1 MEERTGTTLLGKYE
15 LNGLLG
21 RGGMGAVYRGVHLR
35 TGRKVAVKILD
46 ERYLTN
52 KPIVQRFGR
61 EARAASA
68 IEHPGI
74 VEVLDIDVLPDGAP
88 FLVMEL
94 LDGET
99 LASLIKRK
107 VRLSQEETLEVLEQL
122 LEALAAAHERG
133 IIHRDLKPDNI
144 FLLPPS
150 HSGRR
155 VLKILDFGIS
165 QKADEARSH
174 LTQTGSVLGT
184 PHYMSPEQALGEAN
198 LDARA
203 DVYAAAVVLYECVVG
218 DVPFDAGNYN
228 ALLQAILRAQPQRPR
243 ERGALIT
250 PIFEEAI
257 LAGMRRNRDDRPAS
271 AAAFRALLVD
281 AAAGRAPAGGPGAA
295 PAMTAPGAAP
305 AVASPGAV
313 PGAAPPGAAPA
324 VASPGVAGAAPGM
337 AGAAPGGGSTAWGGF
352 DTLGASGAKP
362 VVTTPAGGERAVA
375 PAPAP
380 AAGAAGAQ
388 DGVRVT
394 PGTPTVG
401 AQALV
406 EFESEAGMDGPALE
420 LDDAALASQRSRG
433 SRPTPV
439 RAGERA
445 MSPTSARGV
454 DPGRTPVPGP
464 SSDSGATG
472 RVSTPMEAGEHG
484 PRPASSEGAGGR
496 DAVDLSQAP
505 PPGRELSGHE
515 TSLQLGASMQAA
527 RRASASRSYH
537 RLPSRGGDSF
547 APGARRRG
555 GIRGWIDDL
564 PGPVRLGG
572 GLALAVLVVVVAIR
586 VAVQFTAE
594 PAQEP
599 VLPVPAAPSPVAQA
613 TPTVEDATVLVNVTG
628 LPPGARVRLDGLPVG
643 TLPVRMRRGESHVFV
658 IEARGYERR
667 EIPVTPDRDLTIP
680 AELRVD
686 R

>member
-1 MEERTGTTLLGKYE
+1 VEERTGTTLLGKYE

-21 RGGMGAVYRGVHLR
+21 RGGMGAVYRGIHLR

-52 KPIVQRFGR
+52 KSIVQRFGR

-74 VEVLDIDVLPDGAP
+74 VEVLDIDVLPEGAP

-122 LEALAAAHERG
+122 LEALEAAHERG

-184 PHYMSPEQALGEAN
+184 PHYMSPEQALGEAH

-228 ALLQAILRAQPQRPR
+228 ALLQAILRAKPQPPR
-243 ERGALIT
+243 ERGAQIAPL
-250 PIFEEAI
+250 FEEAI

-281 AAAGRAPAGGPGAA
+281 AAAGRAPAGVPDVA
-295 PAMTAPGAAP
+295 PAVVAPGAA
-305 AVASPGAV
+305 AVA
-313 PGAAPPGAAPA
+313 PGAAAVAPGAAA
-324 VASPGVAGAAPGM
+324 VAPGVAGSAPGD
-337 AGAAPGGGSTAWGGF
+337 ASTAWGGF
-352 DTLGASGAKP
+352 DTLGASGAKS
-362 VVTTPAGGERAVA
+362 VQAIPAGGARAVA
-375 PAPAP
+375 AGPIPATASS
-380 AAGAAGAQ
+380 GIEG
-388 DGVRVT
+388 GVRVG
-394 PGTPTVG
+394 PGAPAVG
-401 AQALV
+401 APSLDD
-406 EFESEAGMDGPALE
+406 FEREAGTSELALE
-420 LDDAALASQRSRG
+420 LDDTALASQRARGSHGNAARADERPATETPVRGVDAVSTPLPEANAERAALGRVSAPSDSGERG
-433 SRPTPV
+433 SRPS
-439 RAGERA
+439 
-445 MSPTSARGV
+445 SPLG
-454 DPGRTPVPGP
+454 
-464 SSDSGATG
+464 GAVT
-472 RVSTPMEAGEHG
+472 REA
-484 PRPASSEGAGGR
+484 A
-496 DAVDLSQAP
+496 DLGQAP

-555 GIRGWIDDL
+555 GLLGWIDDL
-564 PGPVRLGG
+564 PGPVRIGG
-572 GLALAVLVVVVAIR
+572 GLVLAVLVVVVAIR
-586 VAVQFTAE
+586 GLVQLTTEPLQE
-594 PAQEP
+594 PA
-599 VLPVPAAPSPVAQA
+599 LPAPASPSPTAQPA
-613 TPTVEDATVLVNVTG
+613 LDVDNVTVLVNVTG
-628 LPPGARVRLDGLPVG
+628 IPPGARVRLDGLPVG
-643 TLPVRMRRGESHVFV
+643 TLPVRMRRGEAHVFV

-680 AELRVD
+680 AALRVD